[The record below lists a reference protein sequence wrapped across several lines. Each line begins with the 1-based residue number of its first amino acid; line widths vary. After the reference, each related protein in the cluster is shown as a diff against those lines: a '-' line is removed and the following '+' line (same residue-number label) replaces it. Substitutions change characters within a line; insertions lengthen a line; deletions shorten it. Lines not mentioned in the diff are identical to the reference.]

1 MGRYV
6 LRRLLLAVP
15 TLLGISAVLFAILAF
30 APGDPMSQFALNPE
44 VPADVREQVRVSLG
58 LDQAVPVRYL
68 KWVWALLRGDLGFSF
83 ASRSPVAGLIVER
96 LPQTIWVLGSAY
108 LVGIVVAI
116 PVGVLSAVRRYS
128 LFDHVATTT
137 AFLGFSVPSFFT
149 GLILILVFAVQLRWL
164 PFIYDSTLVVRDPPS
179 FAAQVKQMI
188 MPIVVIA
195 FFYAA
200 TMIRYVRAEMLE
212 NLPQDY
218 VRTARAKGL
227 RERVLVYRHVL
238 RNSLIPV
245 ITLVALGIPHIFTGA
260 VITEQIFSV
269 PGIGHLLILSI
280 QNADTPVVMAV
291 TFIFAVLVVAFN
303 LVADVLYAV
312 ADPRV
317 RYS

>member
-6 LRRLLLAVP
+6 LRRLIIAVP
-15 TLLGISAVLFAILAF
+15 TLLGISLVLFAILAF
-30 APGDPMSQFALNPE
+30 APGDPMSQFAINPE
-44 VPADVREQVRVSLG
+44 VPEEVREQVRISLG
-58 LDQAVPVRYL
+58 LDQPVPVRYV
-68 KWVWALLRGDLGFSF
+68 KWLWALVQGDLGFSF
-83 ASRSPVAGLIVER
+83 ASRSPVAELIVQR
-96 LPQTIWVLGSAY
+96 LPQTLWVLGSAY
-108 LVGIVVAI
+108 ALGILVAI
-116 PVGVLSAVRRYS
+116 PVGVLSAVKRYS
-128 LFDHVATTT
+128 LFDHTATTI

-149 GLILILVFAVQLRWL
+149 GLILILVFSVQLRWFA
-164 PFIYDSTLVVRDPPS
+164 FIYDSTIVVADPAS
-179 FAAQVKQMI
+179 FVAQVKQMI
-188 MPIVVIA
+188 MPIMVIS

-227 RERVLVYRHVL
+227 TDRWVVYRHVL

-291 TFIFAVLVVAFN
+291 TFIFAVLVVLFN
-303 LVADVLYAV
+303 LFADLLYAV

>member
-6 LRRLLLAVP
+6 LRRLLIAIP
-15 TLLGISAVLFAILAF
+15 TLLGISVVLFAILAF
-30 APGDPMSQFALNPE
+30 APGDPMAQFALNPE
-44 VPADVREQVRVSLG
+44 IPAEVREQVRVSLG
-58 LDQAVPVRYL
+58 LDQPMPVRYV
-68 KWVWALLRGDLGFSF
+68 KWLVALLRGDLGFSF
-83 ASRSPVAGLIVER
+83 SSRSPVTGLILER

-108 LVGIVVAI
+108 LVGILVAI

-128 LFDHVATTT
+128 LFDHTATTV

-149 GLILILVFAVQLRWL
+149 GLILILIFAVQLRWF
-164 PFIYDSTLVVRDPPS
+164 PFLYDSTLVVHDPATL
-179 FAAQVKQMI
+179 FAQIRQVI
-188 MPIVVIA
+188 MPITVIA

-200 TMIRYVRAEMLE
+200 TMIRYVRGEMLE

-227 RERVLVYRHVL
+227 RDRIVVYRHVL

-269 PGIGHLLILSI
+269 PGIGQLLILSI
-280 QNADTPVVMAV
+280 QNADTPVVMGV
-291 TFIFAVLVVAFN
+291 TFIFAVLVVLFN
-303 LVADVLYAV
+303 LFADVLYAV